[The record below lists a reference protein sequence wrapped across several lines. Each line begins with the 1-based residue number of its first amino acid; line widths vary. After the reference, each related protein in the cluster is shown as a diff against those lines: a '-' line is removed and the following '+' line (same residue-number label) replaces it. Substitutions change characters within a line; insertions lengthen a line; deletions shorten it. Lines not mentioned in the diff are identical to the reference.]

1 MRQWISVLVLG
12 SVLALGL
19 LGLSPVYVSY
29 VYSDSMEPTI
39 AEGDGYL
46 VVPAGEIA
54 EGDVV
59 TFYSE
64 HRGEHV
70 THRVVGV
77 EDGGYVTQGDNN
89 ARTDQ
94 ATGHPLVRGEEITG
108 AVLTIGDRP
117 LTIPGLHGVVTA
129 VRTYWPLGALVA
141 GIALVYS
148 SSARTRDVVRVSDL
162 MDPLFLAIVLGG
174 VIALAVSVPAFTA
187 TYAVTETPD
196 DRESTVTVGE
206 PAAREVELPVGPR
219 PAYTHRIVDADG
231 AAVTGHV
238 ARGDATTVDLD
249 VRGSEPGPHEVTI
262 RLYQYPA
269 VVPYRVVAVLHAL
282 HPAAAASAV
291 TAAVVSPA
299 YLFHRIIVDNKTPIR
314 TRGSL
319 ARRLKR

>member
-29 VYSDSMEPTI
+29 VYSESMEPTI
-39 AEGDGYL
+39 SEGDGYL

-54 EGDVV
+54 EGDIV
-59 TFYSE
+59 TFHSE

-94 ATGHPLVRGEEITG
+94 ATGHPFVREEEITG
-108 AVLTIGDRP
+108 AVLTVGDRP
-117 LTIPGLHGVVTA
+117 LTIPSLHGVVTA

-148 SSARTRDVVRVSDL
+148 SSERTRDVVRVSDL

-174 VIALAVSVPAFTA
+174 VIALTIGVPAFTA
-187 TYAVTETPD
+187 TYTVTETPD
-196 DRESTVTVGE
+196 DRESTVTAGE
-206 PAAREVELPVGPR
+206 TVARALELPIGPR

-231 AAVTGHV
+231 AAVTDHV
-238 ARGDATTVDLD
+238 TRGDATTVDLD
-249 VRGSEPGPHEVTI
+249 VRGSEPGPHKVTI

-269 VVPYRVVAVLHAL
+269 IVPYRVVAALHAL

-299 YLFHRIIVDNKTPIR
+299 YLFHRVIVDNKTPIR

>member
-1 MRQWISVLVLG
+1 MRQWIPVLVLG

-29 VYSDSMEPTI
+29 VYSESMEPTI
-39 AEGDGYL
+39 GEGDGYL
-46 VVPAGEIA
+46 VVPAGEVE

-70 THRVVGV
+70 THRVVGI

-94 ATGHPLVRGEEITG
+94 ATGHPLVREEEITG
-108 AVLTIGDRP
+108 AVLTVGDRP
-117 LTIPGLHGVVTA
+117 LTIPGLNGVVTA
-129 VRTYWPLGALVA
+129 VRTYWPLGVLVA
-141 GIALVYS
+141 GIALAYS

-162 MDPLFLAIVLGG
+162 MDPLFLTIVLGG
-174 VIALAVSVPAFTA
+174 VIALAVGVPAFTA
-187 TYAVTETPD
+187 TYTVTETPD
-196 DRESTVTVGE
+196 DRESTITAGE
-206 PAAREVELPVGPR
+206 PAARALELPVGPR
-219 PAYTHRIVDADG
+219 PAYTHRIIDADG
-231 AAVTGHV
+231 AVVTGHV
-238 ARGDATTVDLD
+238 ARGDATTVD
-249 VRGSEPGPHEVTI
+249 VEITGSEPGPHEVTI

-269 VVPYRVVAVLHAL
+269 IVPYRVVAALHAL
-282 HPAAAASAV
+282 HPGAAASAV